1 MNKTIVLI
9 LTILALTL
17 GNWITSMVFNASIVD
32 VSIPYALVAIII
44 IYIFTSKDNTV
55 SRHLDMQIQGQTG
68 IRMAASQRVGGQSLI
83 FIGTVVYFAITLF
96 ATFFTYK
103 EYFIN

>member
-32 VSIPYALVAIII
+32 VSIPYALVAIVI

-83 FIGTVVYFAITLF
+83 FIGTVVYFAITL
-96 ATFFTYK
+96 
-103 EYFIN
+103 

>member
-9 LTILALTL
+9 LTILALAL

-32 VSIPYALVAIII
+32 VSIPYALVAIVI